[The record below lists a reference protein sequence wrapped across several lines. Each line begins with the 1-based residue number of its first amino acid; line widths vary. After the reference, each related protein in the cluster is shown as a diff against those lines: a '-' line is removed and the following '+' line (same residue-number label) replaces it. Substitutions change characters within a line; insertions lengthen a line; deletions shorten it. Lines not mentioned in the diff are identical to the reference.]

1 MAVHP
6 HALAS
11 VGAARFLSAY
21 SNGAMLTSWF
31 IWAEQTALSVW
42 VREEPSLWGFPF
54 ILYLHTLGLAL
65 LAGLSVGLDL
75 WLLMLAT
82 RVPRVSVAGLYRL
95 MWIGFGVNAVSGV
108 LLLSAYP
115 AKALTNV
122 VFYAKMVM
130 IALALIALESLR
142 KEVFV
147 GAQAGAPLQL
157 SNRARFLAIA
167 SLLLWTGTIFT
178 GRLLAYTH
186 HILLAS
192 DSASL

>member
-1 MAVHP
+1 M
-6 HALAS
+6 
-11 VGAARFLSAY
+11 
-21 SNGAMLTSWF
+21 SWF
-31 IWAEQTALSVW
+31 ISIEESPLSVW

-54 ILYLHTLGLAL
+54 ILYLHTLGLAM
-65 LAGLSVGLDL
+65 LAGLSVGLDF

-82 RVPRVSVAGLYRL
+82 RVPRVSIAGLYRV

-115 AKALTNV
+115 AKALTNL
-122 VFYAKMVM
+122 VFYAKMLM
-130 IALALIALESLR
+130 IALALAALESLR

-147 GAQAGAPLQL
+147 GAQAGAPLAL
-157 SNRARFLAIA
+157 SKRARLLAIA

-192 DSASL
+192 DSAAL

>member
-1 MAVHP
+1 
-6 HALAS
+6 
-11 VGAARFLSAY
+11 
-21 SNGAMLTSWF
+21 MLMNWF
-31 IWAEQTALSVW
+31 IWFEQSALSVW

-82 RVPRVSVAGLYRL
+82 RVPRVSIAGLYRV
-95 MWIGFGVNAVSGV
+95 MWIGFGINAVSGV

-115 AKALTNV
+115 AKALTNL
-122 VFYAKMVM
+122 VFYAKMAM
-130 IALALIALESLR
+130 IVLALIALESLR
-142 KEVFV
+142 KEVFAE
-147 GAQAGAPLQL
+147 AQAGAPLQL
-157 SNRARFLAIA
+157 SRRARFLAIA

>member
-1 MAVHP
+1 
-6 HALAS
+6 
-11 VGAARFLSAY
+11 
-21 SNGAMLTSWF
+21 MLMSWF
-31 IWAEQTALSVW
+31 IWIEESALSVW

-130 IALALIALESLR
+130 IVLALIALESLR

-157 SNRARFLAIA
+157 SSRARFFAIA

>member
-1 MAVHP
+1 
-6 HALAS
+6 
-11 VGAARFLSAY
+11 
-21 SNGAMLTSWF
+21 MLMSWF
-31 IWAEQTALSVW
+31 AWIELSPLSVW

-65 LAGLSVGLDL
+65 LAGLSVGLDF

-82 RVPRVSVAGLYRL
+82 RVPPVSIAGLYRA

-115 AKALTNV
+115 AKALTNL
-122 VFYAKMVM
+122 VFYAKMLM
-130 IALALIALESLR
+130 IAFALVALESLR
-142 KEVFV
+142 KEVFA
-147 GAQAGAPLQL
+147 GAPAGAPLQL
-157 SNRARFLAIA
+157 SRRARFLAIA

-186 HILLAS
+186 HILLAT

>member
-1 MAVHP
+1 
-6 HALAS
+6 
-11 VGAARFLSAY
+11 
-21 SNGAMLTSWF
+21 MLMSWF
-31 IWAEQTALSVW
+31 ISIEESPLSVW

-54 ILYLHTLGLAL
+54 ILYLHTLGLAM
-65 LAGLSVGLDL
+65 LAGLSVGLDF

-82 RVPRVSVAGLYRL
+82 RVPRVSVAGLYRV

-115 AKALTNV
+115 AKALTNL
-122 VFYAKMVM
+122 VFYAKMLM
-130 IALALIALESLR
+130 IVLALVALESLR

-147 GAQAGAPLQL
+147 GAQAGAPLAL
-157 SNRARFLAIA
+157 SKRARFLAIA

-192 DSASL
+192 DSAAL

>member
-1 MAVHP
+1 
-6 HALAS
+6 
-11 VGAARFLSAY
+11 
-21 SNGAMLTSWF
+21 MLTSWF

-95 MWIGFGVNAVSGV
+95 MWIGFAVNAVSGV

-142 KEVFV
+142 KDVFV
-147 GAQAGAPLQL
+147 GARAGAPLQL

>member
-1 MAVHP
+1 
-6 HALAS
+6 
-11 VGAARFLSAY
+11 
-21 SNGAMLTSWF
+21 MLMSWF

-54 ILYLHTLGLAL
+54 ILYLHTLGLSL

-95 MWIGFGVNAVSGV
+95 MWIGFGINAVSGV

-122 VFYAKMVM
+122 VFYAKMAM
-130 IALALIALESLR
+130 IVLALIALESLR

-147 GAQAGAPLQL
+147 GAQAGTPLRL
-157 SNRARFLAIA
+157 SSRARLLAIA

-186 HILLAS
+186 HILLAT